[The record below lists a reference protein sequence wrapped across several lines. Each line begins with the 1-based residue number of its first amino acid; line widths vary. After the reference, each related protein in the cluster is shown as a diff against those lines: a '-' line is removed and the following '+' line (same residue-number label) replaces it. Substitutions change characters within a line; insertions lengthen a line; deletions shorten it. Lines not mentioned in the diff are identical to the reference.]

1 MGIREQ
7 YPDSGNAGRY
17 STTTA
22 PLKASW
28 ANDRHYFKRITISA
42 LALLKMVACAR
53 FGVTIVVMG
62 LMRGKND
69 ANSIIE
75 MYAFALHVEVLEKK
89 SKPSRSTNDTLFLPI
104 NPIDNYDNNHKKN
117 ICSLAA
123 PINSQHNRTL
133 TQHEDTKTRVN
144 AHTDAYEYMV
154 DYYQTNEQV
163 ITRPKLMAFE
173 RLKTGVHCEQKA
185 RPSLSCLFWIPLF
198 HIAAEKLEQVE
209 TSAPQAL
216 LKRRLEELHVDK
228 ITRDGA
234 KITTEQV
241 PGLMAQ
247 SNRSWKELSLPE
259 PMVEA

>member
-75 MYAFALHVEVLEKK
+75 M
-89 SKPSRSTNDTLFLPI
+89 
-104 NPIDNYDNNHKKN
+104 
-117 ICSLAA
+117 
-123 PINSQHNRTL
+123 TL

-173 RLKTGVHCEQKA
+173 RLKTGVHCEQF
-185 RPSLSCLFWIPLF
+185 SPLRF
-198 HIAAEKLEQVE
+198 VTKYVLAEKLEQVE